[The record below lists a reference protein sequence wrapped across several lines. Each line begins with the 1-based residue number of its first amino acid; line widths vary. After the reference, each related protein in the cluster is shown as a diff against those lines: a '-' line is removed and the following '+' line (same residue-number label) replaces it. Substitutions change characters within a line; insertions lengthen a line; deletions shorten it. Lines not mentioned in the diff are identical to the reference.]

1 MHKPID
7 KEIKKHKAGM
17 TKESMST
24 SLRQK
29 QKELPIY
36 MGDIKTLYNIIKTLS
51 RRETCK
57 AKPVKDKDVRS
68 SPS

>member
-1 MHKPID
+1 
-7 KEIKKHKAGM
+7 M

-51 RRETCK
+51 RREACK